1 MHLTEGRQCGKVVAV
16 GAVWVVA
23 AATIVV
29 GCRGRGASPTGRDG
43 AATASVGAVS
53 SAEAGAAVAAPVLED
68 AGPYATGIPVPL
80 AKVEAALNPGHLPPY
95 AGPTGTVEGFITM
108 TGDLP
113 PKRELD
119 IPFACGEAYATYGKA
134 FREGTGRTVADVLVA
149 VTGYA
154 GFVPAAGDA
163 VPVKIHGC
171 AYERRTVV

>member
-1 MHLTEGRQCGKVVAV
+1 MHFTEGSKRVAL
-16 GAVWVVA
+16 GAIWVVVT
-23 AATIVV
+23 ATLVG
-29 GCRGRGASPTGRDG
+29 GCRGRG
-43 AATASVGAVS
+43 VS
-53 SAEAGAAVAAPVLED
+53 STGSDAGATTSLAAVPGVEAGAAAAAPVLVD

-80 AKVEAALNPGHLPPY
+80 AKVEAALNPGRLPPY
-95 AGPTGTVEGFITM
+95 AGPTGTIEGVVTM

-113 PKRELD
+113 PKRDLD
-119 IPFACGEAYATYGKA
+119 ISFACGEAYATYGKA